1 MELTTC
7 DVILIGVLFILFV
20 YVNILLY
27 TRPKRN
33 NKRIDERTYT
43 ETTPTITDFMDSEGL
58 YNTTPTITDFTD
70 SEGLYNT
77 TPENIEPILES
88 YSENY
93 NMVKGSSTAITIE
106 ITTGKER
113 YSGTNGRIYAV
124 FPKNKV
130 LTETKS
136 YQLDTKWF
144 DDFEPGSVKKYY
156 INDQNITK
164 DMLKNM
170 KIYLYA
176 AGGLIDLFGFE
187 ITLDDPDDWLF
198 YKIRA
203 WYGNELVIDKT
214 PNKWLRNKGARWSN

>member
-1 MELTTC
+1 LFVPNQTLLLRSTTPAERLTSLPAKPSF
-7 DVILIGVLFILFV
+7 VV

-43 ETTPTITDFMDSEGL
+43 ETTPTITDFTDSEGL

-77 TPENIEPILES
+77 TPENIES

-93 NMVKGSSTAITIE
+93 NMVKGSSTTITIE

-156 INDQNITK
+156 IDTSYFFK
-164 DMLKNM
+164 L
-170 KIYLYA
+170 
-176 AGGLIDLFGFE
+176 
-187 ITLDDPDDWLF
+187 
-198 YKIRA
+198 
-203 WYGNELVIDKT
+203 
-214 PNKWLRNKGARWSN
+214 